1 MLLKRRMLFAF
12 ARAKGDAGVT
22 CRLKIRLATHH
33 GIDFLGQ
40 MMMPWIK
47 QPLPPETNI
56 GAAVICAEKAVLPKE
71 LKIGKGIKKG
81 AANLS
86 LAIGLSPADDIDGA
100 LDRLMKGRLTLPF
113 SHDIKCG
120 HDVRAEA

>member
-1 MLLKRRMLFAF
+1 MLPALRTPQEGSGYNR
-12 ARAKGDAGVT
+12 
-22 CRLKIRLATHH
+22 IATHQ

-40 MMMPWIK
+40 MMMQWIK

-56 GAAVICAEKAVLPKE
+56 GAAVICAEKAVWPKE
-71 LKIGKGIKKG
+71 LKIGKGINKG

-86 LAIGLSPADDIDGA
+86 LAIGLSQADDIDGA
-100 LDRLMKGRLTLPF
+100 LDRLMKGLLTLPF
-113 SHDIKCG
+113 SDDIKCG